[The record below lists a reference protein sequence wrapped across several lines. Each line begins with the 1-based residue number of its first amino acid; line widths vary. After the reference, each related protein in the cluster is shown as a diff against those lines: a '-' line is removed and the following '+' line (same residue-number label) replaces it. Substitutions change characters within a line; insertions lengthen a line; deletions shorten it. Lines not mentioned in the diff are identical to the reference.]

1 MPDINNT
8 AEKKE
13 SKAIKMY
20 KGFNKDMT
28 CRGFQFKEGKTYEVK
43 GDVKLCK
50 NGFHACK
57 DPIDCFGYYEP
68 GKSVYHEV
76 FMEDVSDET
85 SDDSKRVAKKITIGA
100 EISLQMIGKLHAEY
114 VKERVVESVE
124 NGDSEQVAVGD
135 KQSATAGECGSA
147 TAGYRGF
154 ATAGEC
160 GSATAGDG
168 GSATAGDGGSATAGD
183 GGSATAGNDGFAT
196 AGECGSATAG
206 NDGSATAG
214 NCGSATAGDGGSATA
229 GDDGFATAGDGGS
242 ATAGNRGVSA
252 SRGIASVGEH
262 GVAVAKSNNSPK
274 VKGQMGALLVCA
286 EEVWSDEAD
295 AWVIGSYAVGVV
307 DGEKLK
313 EDTWYTV
320 RDGEFVEIEE

>member
-100 EISLQMIGKLHAEY
+100 EISLPMIGKLHAEY

-135 KQSATAGECGSA
+135 KQSATAGDRGSATAGDCGSA
-147 TAGYRGF
+147 TAGNRGS
-154 ATAGEC
+154 ATAGDC

-168 GSATAGDGGSATAGD
+168 GSATAGNRGSATAGD
-183 GGSATAGNDGFAT
+183 GGSATAGNHGFAT
-196 AGECGSATAG
+196 AG
-206 NDGSATAG
+206 
-214 NCGSATAGDGGSATA
+214 NC
-229 GDDGFATAGDGGS
+229 GS